1 MDSKLPELPEGD
13 FHRQLQDVLLQKNY
27 GLATQ
32 LYEQAIEQ
40 FPENRANYWY
50 LGLLLLLQGQ
60 ELEAQTTW
68 LLGMA
73 EGSTEQIDHWTSE
86 LVEVLQAEVTRQ
98 LQAENYELSWVVCQH
113 IRELV
118 PGDLPNLLQIMQ
130 LALQQKQ
137 LTGDEII
144 DLAVIPVLKS
154 SSPKH
159 LTPEH
164 LLQVL
169 SGVLDIEPHLAI
181 VEFTEAAL
189 PYLINVVDVI
199 SVLEPAVMRI
209 AHTKRVPKLAADLLE
224 VYLPHD
230 PERIEIVGHL
240 ATFYQNNR
248 EYDKGIETARRYLQQ
263 VPTLEQ
269 KIFASHT
276 LLRGLMSAGG
286 YWTDALASL
295 EDYKQLLAKLVE
307 VQSTQIHPVHITR
320 LVNTGYFLPYFQDDF
335 SQNRWFQNQIL
346 QFCQRNI
353 RAHIADQVGHYQK
366 GLQARRQACRPQQK
380 LKIGYLSHCLG
391 THSVGWLARW
401 LIQHHDRSQ
410 FQLHGYFYSDRQ
422 NDPVFDW
429 YLGQLDQFCRMGV
442 ECEGNSLA
450 LADRIYQDEIDIL
463 IDLDSITIDIGC
475 ELLTVKPAPIQVTW
489 LGWDASGM
497 DTIDYFL
504 ADPYV
509 LPDDAQA
516 HYVEKIWRLPQTYL
530 AVDGFEVGVPTL
542 RRDLLNIPNDAVIY
556 LSAQTGY
563 KRHPD
568 TIRLQMQII
577 QQVPN
582 SYFLIKGLGDQAAIQ
597 NVFIEIAEEVGVSR
611 DRLRFLPMVDS
622 EAVHR
627 ANLGIAD
634 VVLDTFPYNGAT
646 TTMETLWMGVPLVTR
661 VGQQFASRNSYTMLK
676 NAGIEEGIAWTDAEY
691 VEWGVRL
698 GQDIALREDIA
709 WRLKRSR
716 QTAPLWNGAAFTRD
730 VEQAYQQMWAIYQEN
745 HRHVL

>member
-1 MDSKLPELPEGD
+1 MNAPSTGFNASSFSCQAKTAW
-13 FHRQLQDVLLQKNY
+13 LQENY
-27 GLATQ
+27 GLAAH
-32 LYEQAIEQ
+32 LYEQAIHHQPDE
-40 FPENRANYWY
+40 RSHYWY
-50 LGLLLLLQGQ
+50 LGLMLLLQGQ
-60 ELEAQTTW
+60 EAEAQTTW
-68 LLGMA
+68 FMA
-73 EGSTEQIDHWTSE
+73 MAA
-86 LVEVLQAEVTRQ
+86 AEVDQINSWTADLLQILQTEANRQ
-98 LQAENYELSWVVCQH
+98 TQLGHDDLAWGLYQH
-113 IRELV
+113 IRELA
-118 PGDLPNLLQIMQ
+118 PECLENLLQIIQ
-130 LALQQKQ
+130 GAVRVER
-137 LTGDEII
+137 LTGEEIVE
-144 DLAVIPVLKS
+144 LGVIPMLHS
-154 SSPKH
+154 ASPDSLDPKV
-159 LTPEH
+159 
-164 LLQVL
+164 LLQLLEKVL
-169 SGVLDIEPHLAI
+169 AIPPHPAI
-181 VEFTEAAL
+181 VEFAEAVLLHIPRLSDFVNVLLPAL
-189 PYLINVVDVI
+189 IQ
-199 SVLEPAVMRI
+199 I
-209 AHTKRVPKLAADLLE
+209 AYAKRVPKLAADLVE
-224 VYLPHD
+224 VYLKHD
-230 PERIEIVGHL
+230 PEHLEMLGHL
-240 ATFYQNNR
+240 ANFYQNNW
-248 EYDKGIETARRYLQQ
+248 EYDKGIQVARRQFEL

-286 YWTDALASL
+286 YWQEALATVATHR
-295 EDYKQLLAKLVE
+295 QLLSQLIH
-307 VQSTQIHPVHITR
+307 VQQPILS
-320 LVNTGYFLPYFQDDF
+320 LAYANSLANTGYFLPYFQDDLPN
-335 SQNRWFQNQIL
+335 NRLFENQIL
-346 QFCQRNI
+346 HVCQTSI
-353 RAHIADQVGHYQK
+353 RHGAVAQVERYRQ
-366 GLQARRQACRPQQK
+366 GLQTRHSESRQKP

-391 THSVGWLARW
+391 KHSVGWLTRW
-401 LIQHHDRSQ
+401 LIQHHDRGQ

-422 NDPVFDW
+422 NDSMFDW
-429 YLGQLDQFCRMGV
+429 YLGQMNHFCRMGI
-442 ECEGNSLA
+442 ECDGNALA

-463 IDLDSITIDIGC
+463 IDLDSITVDIGC

-509 LPDDAQA
+509 LPENAQE

-577 QQVPN
+577 RQVPN

-597 NVFIEIAEEVGVSR
+597 NVFIEIAEEEGVSC

-634 VVLDTFPYNGAT
+634 IVLDTFPYNGAT

-676 NAGIEEGIAWTDAEY
+676 NAGIDEGIAWTDAEY

-698 GQDIALREDIA
+698 GEDTALREDIA

-716 QTAPLWNGAAFTRD
+716 QTAPLWNGAAFTRQ
-730 VEQAYQQMWAIYQEN
+730 VEAAYQQMWKIYLQGNLE
-745 HRHVL
+745 